1 MLMPKLR
8 PFRCASTHR
17 QIRSAIMHQNAV
29 QLACDDQYEML
40 AADFGVNA
48 PLILC
53 LQPLS
58 LHYALLCTMQ
68 SVEHKRCADPH
79 NPRRRT
85 GCPASS
91 RFNATTK
98 KNSALP
104 PFSSSRDHPA
114 SALSR
119 TVRVPLVAPAPE
131 TCLPPP
137 RRAALRRRRSCS
149 QSSRMGCRCAPPL
162 LMMRHH

>member
-1 MLMPKLR
+1 
-8 PFRCASTHR
+8 
-17 QIRSAIMHQNAV
+17 MHQNAV

-98 KNSALP
+98 KKLRSAAVFFITGP
-104 PFSSSRDHPA
+104 PSQR
-114 SALSR
+114 
-119 TVRVPLVAPAPE
+119 
-131 TCLPPP
+131 
-137 RRAALRRRRSCS
+137 S
-149 QSSRMGCRCAPPL
+149 QSDCQSASGRAST
-162 LMMRHH
+162 